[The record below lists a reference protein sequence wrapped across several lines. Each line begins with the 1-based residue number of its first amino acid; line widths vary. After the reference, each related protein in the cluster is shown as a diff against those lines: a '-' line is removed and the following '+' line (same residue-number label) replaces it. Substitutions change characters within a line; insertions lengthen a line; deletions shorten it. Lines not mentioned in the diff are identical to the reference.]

1 MRLNPDCIRDI
12 MLTLE
17 KKLVINEYGKTIPLS
32 FEEVSQIPSLKHYE
46 KPILFFHLNEL
57 FECNM
62 LKKGKRYIHE
72 SNHQIASITNT
83 GYIFIDSIKS
93 DTKWN
98 KFKNSLKSM
107 GTITLPILLEIF
119 LNNNLGN

>member
-17 KKLVINEYGKTIPLS
+17 EKLIIDEDGKTISLS
-32 FEEVSQIPSLKHYE
+32 FEEVSQMSSLKHYE

-62 LKKGKRYIHE
+62 LKSGKRYINE
-72 SNHQIASITNT
+72 SHPQIANITNN
-83 GYIFIDSIKS
+83 GYMFIDSIKS
-93 DTKWN
+93 DTKWT
-98 KFKNSLKSM
+98 KFKTSLKSI
-107 GTITLPILLEIF
+107 GTLTLPTLLEIF
-119 LNNNLGN
+119 LNNKLGN